1 MHAGHRPADAV
12 DETRAPMG
20 DQIGMLRIQ
29 RCQLRRGIGEVTAGI
44 MLEMPVG
51 GDDIAQERI
60 ERPIIID
67 QALVENPRIPVVQDA
82 TDVEDD
88 GGRSRAGQPWRALK
102 RRFVLLMT

>member
-1 MHAGHRPADAV
+1 VHADDRRADAV
-12 DETRAPMG
+12 DEARAPLG

-29 RCQLRRGIGEVTAGI
+29 RCQLRRGIGEVAAGI

-60 ERPIIID
+60 ERPIVLD
-67 QALVENPRIPVVQDA
+67 QALVQDPRIPVVQDA
-82 TDVEDD
+82 TDVEND
-88 GGRSRAGQPWRALK
+88 GGRRGAAQPWRALK